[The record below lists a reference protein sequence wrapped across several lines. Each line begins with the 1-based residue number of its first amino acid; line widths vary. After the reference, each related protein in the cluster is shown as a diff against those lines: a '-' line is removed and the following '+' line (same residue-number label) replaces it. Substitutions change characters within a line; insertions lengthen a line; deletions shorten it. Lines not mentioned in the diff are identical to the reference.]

1 VKVPN
6 SNFQIPNKMKY
17 ERVHEPVLLKEV
29 IEYLNVEK
37 NKNYVDCTIGEG
49 GHAIEILKRNGP
61 KGKVLG
67 IEIDPELYKKL
78 KKEKLERL
86 ILVNDSFS
94 NLKEIVKRENFG
106 PISGILLDL
115 GVSSWHIEKSGRG
128 FSFMKDE
135 PLIMRYD
142 WGEAKSILLRSN
154 RLSPQ
159 NLTAEEIVNEWS
171 EKKIERILKE
181 YGEEKFAKRIS
192 REIVRARRVKPIKTT
207 FQLVEVIKRSV
218 PRFYQRKRIHFATKT
233 FQALRIAVNNEL
245 ENLKIALPQAIDV
258 LEKGG
263 RLVVISFHSLE
274 DRIVKNFLK
283 EKEREGKIK
292 ILTKKPIRPSKEEI
306 IKNPRSRSAKLRGAL
321 KIK

>member
-29 IEYLNVEK
+29 IEYLNVGK

-78 KKEKLERL
+78 KEEKLERL
-86 ILVNDSFS
+86 ILVNDSYS
-94 NLKEIVKRENFG
+94 NLKEIVEREGFKE
-106 PISGILLDL
+106 IHGILFDL
-115 GVSSWHIEKSGRG
+115 GISSWHIEKSGRG
-128 FSFMKDE
+128 FSFLRDE
-135 PLIMRYD
+135 SLIMRYD
-142 WGEAKSILLRSN
+142 RREK
-154 RLSPQ
+154 
-159 NLTAEEIVNEWS
+159 LTAERIVNEWP
-171 EKKIERILKE
+171 EKEIERILREFGKE
-181 YGEEKFAKRIS
+181 RFAKRIA
-192 REIVRARRVKPIKTT
+192 REIAKVRKTKPIKTT
-207 FQLVEVIKRSV
+207 FQLVEVIKKAV
-218 PRFYQRKRIHFATKT
+218 PSFYQHKRIHFATKT

-245 ENLKIALPQAIDV
+245 ENLKAALPQAIDV
-258 LEKGG
+258 LEKEG

-306 IKNPRSRSAKLRGAL
+306 IKNPRSRSAKLRVAL

>member
-1 VKVPN
+1 MIANCKL
-6 SNFQIPNKMKY
+6 QIVNWEKRIHK
-17 ERVHEPVLLKEV
+17 PVLLKEV
-29 IEYLNVEK
+29 IECLKVER

-86 ILVNDSFS
+86 ILVNDSFL
-94 NLKEIVKRENFG
+94 NLKEIVKRKNFV
-106 PISGILLDL
+106 PISGILFDL
-115 GVSSWHIEKSGRG
+115 GLSSWHLEKSGRG
-128 FSFMKDE
+128 FSFLKDE

-142 WGEAKSILLRSN
+142 WDEAKSILLRSN
-154 RLSPQ
+154 RLSSQ

-171 EKKIERILKE
+171 EKEIERILKE

-192 REIVRARRVKPIKTT
+192 REIVRARKVKPIKTT
-207 FQLVEVIKRSV
+207 FQLVEVIKRAV

>member
-1 VKVPN
+1 VYKVKVPN

-29 IEYLNVEK
+29 IEYLNVGK

-49 GHAIEILKRNGP
+49 GHAKEILKRNGP

-78 KKEKLERL
+78 REEKLERL
-86 ILVNDSFS
+86 ILVNDSYS
-94 NLKEIVKRENFG
+94 NLKEIVEREGFKE
-106 PISGILLDL
+106 IHGILFDL
-115 GVSSWHIEKSGRG
+115 GISSWHIEKSGRG
-128 FSFMKDE
+128 FSFLRDE

-142 WGEAKSILLRSN
+142 RRQK
-154 RLSPQ
+154 
-159 NLTAEEIVNEWS
+159 LTAERIVNEWP
-171 EKKIERILKE
+171 EKEIERILRE
-181 YGEEKFAKRIS
+181 FGEERFAKRIA
-192 REIVRARRVKPIKTT
+192 REIAKARKTKPIKTT
-207 FQLVEVIKRSV
+207 SQLVEVIKRAV
-218 PRFYQRKRIHFATKT
+218 PSFYQHRKIHFATKT
-233 FQALRIAVNNEL
+233 FQALRIALNNEL
-245 ENLKIALPQAIDV
+245 ENLRVALPKAIEV

-292 ILTKKPIRPSKEEI
+292 ILTKKTNQAFKRRNNKKSKVKERKI
-306 IKNPRSRSAKLRGAL
+306 KGSIKN
-321 KIK
+321 

>member
-1 VKVPN
+1 VKIPN
-6 SNFQIPNKMKY
+6 PNFQIPNKMKY

-49 GHAIEILKRNGP
+49 GHTIEILKRNGP

-78 KKEKLERL
+78 KEEGLERL
-86 ILVNDSFS
+86 ILVNDSFL

-106 PISGILLDL
+106 PISGILFDFGL
-115 GVSSWHIEKSGRG
+115 SSWHLEKSGRG
-128 FSFMKDE
+128 FSFLKDE

-142 WGEAKSILLRSN
+142 WNQEKSM
-154 RLSPQ
+154 
-159 NLTAEEIVNEWS
+159 LTSEKIVNEWP
-171 EKKIERILKE
+171 EREIERILRE
-181 YGEEKFAKRIS
+181 FGEEKFAKRIS
-192 REIVRARRVKPIKTT
+192 REIVKTRKAKPIRTT
-207 FQLVEVIKRSV
+207 LQLVEVIKKAV
-218 PRFYQRKRIHFATKT
+218 PAFYLRKRIHFATRT
-233 FQALRIAVNNEL
+233 FQALRIVVNNEL

-283 EKEREGKIK
+283 EKEREGRIK

-306 IKNPRSRSAKLRGAL
+306 RKNPRSRSAKLRAVL

>member
-1 VKVPN
+1 MEEKR
-6 SNFQIPNKMKY
+6 FHK
-17 ERVHEPVLLKEV
+17 PVLLKEV
-29 IEYLNVEK
+29 IEWLDVGR

-78 KKEKLERL
+78 EKERLKRL
-86 ILVNDSFS
+86 ILVNDSYT
-94 NLKEIVKRENFG
+94 NLKEIVERENFKKVY
-106 PISGILLDL
+106 GILFDL
-115 GVSSWHIEKSGRG
+115 GISSWHIEKSGRG
-128 FSFMKDE
+128 FSFLRDE

-142 WGEAKSILLRSN
+142 GNLTEEAK
-154 RLSPQ
+154 
-159 NLTAEEIVNEWS
+159 LTAEMIVNEWP
-171 EKKIERILKE
+171 EREIERILKE
-181 YGEEKFAKRIS
+181 YGEERFAKRIV
-192 REIVRARRVKPIKTT
+192 REIVKARKVKPIKTT
-207 FQLVEVIKRSV
+207 FQLVEVIKKAV
-218 PRFYQRKRIHFATKT
+218 PSFYRYRKIHFATKT

-245 ENLKIALPQAIDV
+245 ENLKVALPQTIEV
-258 LEKGG
+258 LEKEG

-292 ILTKKPIRPSKEEI
+292 ILTKKPIRPSKEEV
-306 IKNPRSRSAKLRGAL
+306 KQNPRSRSAKLRAAL

>member
-1 VKVPN
+1 VKIPN
-6 SNFQIPNKMKY
+6 PNFQIPNKMNY
-17 ERVHEPVLLKEV
+17 ERVHRPVLLKEV
-29 IEYLNVEK
+29 IEWLNVEK

-78 KKEKLERL
+78 REEKLERL
-86 ILVNDSFS
+86 ILVNDSYS
-94 NLKEIVKRENFG
+94 NLKEIVEREGFKEIN
-106 PISGILLDL
+106 GILFDL
-115 GVSSWHIEKSGRG
+115 GISSWHIEKSRRG
-128 FSFMKDE
+128 FSFLRDE

-142 WGEAKSILLRSN
+142 RRQK
-154 RLSPQ
+154 
-159 NLTAEEIVNEWS
+159 LTAERIVNEWP
-171 EKKIERILKE
+171 EKEIERILRE
-181 YGEEKFAKRIS
+181 YGEERFAKRIS
-192 REIVRARRVKPIKTT
+192 REIGRARKRKPIKTT
-207 FQLVEVIKRSV
+207 LQLVEVIKKAV
-218 PRFYQRKRIHFATKT
+218 PSFYQHRKIHFATKT

-245 ENLKIALPQAIDV
+245 ENLKVALPQAIEV

-263 RLVVISFHSLE
+263 RLVLISFHSLE

-292 ILTKKPIRPSKEEI
+292 ILTKKPIRPSKEEV
-306 IKNPRSRSAKLRGAL
+306 KQNPGSRSAKLRVAL

>member
-1 VKVPN
+1 L
-6 SNFQIPNKMKY
+6 QIANWEKRIHK
-17 ERVHEPVLLKEV
+17 PVLLKEV
-29 IEYLNVEK
+29 IECLKVER

-86 ILVNDSFS
+86 ILVNDSFL
-94 NLKEIVKRENFG
+94 NLKEIVKRKNFV
-106 PISGILLDL
+106 PISGILFDL
-115 GVSSWHIEKSGRG
+115 GLSSWHLEKSGRG
-128 FSFMKDE
+128 FSFLKDE

-142 WGEAKSILLRSN
+142 WDEAKSILLRSN
-154 RLSPQ
+154 RLSSQ

-171 EKKIERILKE
+171 EKEIERILKE

-192 REIVRARRVKPIKTT
+192 REIVRARKVKPIKTT
-207 FQLVEVIKRSV
+207 FQLVEVIKRAV

-283 EKEREGKIK
+283 EKESEGKIK

-306 IKNPRSRSAKLRGAL
+306 IKNPRSRSAKLRGAI

>member
-1 VKVPN
+1 MIANCKL
-6 SNFQIPNKMKY
+6 QIANWEKRIHK
-17 ERVHEPVLLKEV
+17 PVLLKEV
-29 IEYLNVEK
+29 IECLKVER

-78 KKEKLERL
+78 KEEKLERL

-94 NLKEIVKRENFG
+94 NLKEIVKRENFV
-106 PISGILLDL
+106 PISGILFDL
-115 GVSSWHIEKSGRG
+115 GLSSWHLEKSGRG
-128 FSFMKDE
+128 FSFLKDE

-142 WGEAKSILLRSN
+142 WDQAKSM
-154 RLSPQ
+154 
-159 NLTAEEIVNEWS
+159 LTAEKIVNEWP
-171 EKKIERILKE
+171 EREIERILRE
-181 YGEEKFAKRIS
+181 FGEEKFAKRIS
-192 REIVRARRVKPIKTT
+192 KEIVRVRKVKPIRTT
-207 FQLVEVIKRSV
+207 LQLVEVIKKAV
-218 PRFYQRKRIHFATKT
+218 PSFYQHRKIHFATKT
-233 FQALRIAVNNEL
+233 FQALRITVNNEL
-245 ENLKIALPQAIDV
+245 ENLKIALPQALEI

-306 IKNPRSRSAKLRGAL
+306 RKNPRSRSAKLRAVL

>member
-1 VKVPN
+1 MIANCK
-6 SNFQIPNKMKY
+6 
-17 ERVHEPVLLKEV
+17 ERIHKPVLLKEV
-29 IEYLNVEK
+29 IEYLKVGK

-78 KKEKLERL
+78 REEKLERL
-86 ILVNDSFS
+86 ILVNDSYS
-94 NLKEIVKRENFG
+94 NLKEIVGRENFKE
-106 PISGILLDL
+106 IHGILFDL

-128 FSFMKDE
+128 FSFLRDE

-142 WGEAKSILLRSN
+142 RREK
-154 RLSPQ
+154 
-159 NLTAEEIVNEWS
+159 LTAERIVNEWP
-171 EKKIERILKE
+171 EKEIEKILREF
-181 YGEEKFAKRIS
+181 GEERFAKRIA
-192 REIVRARRVKPIKTT
+192 REIAKARKTKPIKTT
-207 FQLVEVIKRSV
+207 LQLVEVIKKAV
-218 PRFYQRKRIHFATKT
+218 PSFYQHRKIHFATKT

-245 ENLKIALPQAIDV
+245 ENLRVALPQAIEV

-274 DRIVKNFLK
+274 DRIIKNFLK
-283 EKEREGKIK
+283 EKEREGEIK

-306 IKNPRSRSAKLRGAL
+306 IKNPRSRSAKLRAAL